1 MTTNATMIRKAR
13 EQFLSALDDTQV
25 STELLEQLLNAA
37 QQSPGVMDTHEVDG
51 VTRTIDVDPV
61 SWNPDYFS
69 RQKFFAT
76 RNFSMERLEHL
87 IQVRDV
93 FRQRNEKGFTPTVAA
108 SPARKVPMNTTSF
121 DYQPSSNLKKFV
133 DEGDLLTI
141 RTALRLELNDRR
153 LDGTELHGAVT
164 WVKGSVPGIFEAI
177 SEGAFARQPVADH
190 NQWTEDYYDLQIT
203 YLKTNFSEQRFLH
216 LIEVREHL
224 RNSTVKGFTST
235 KTTEPKKSPGTHS
248 APSAAQAPRANSRQ
262 AIPESAPE
270 HNPAFKAA
278 LLIGGAIAAVVVFLV
293 ALVR

>member
-1 MTTNATMIRKAR
+1 MTTNATMIGKAR

-25 STELLEQLLNAA
+25 STELLKQLLDAA

-51 VTRTIDVDPV
+51 VTRATDVDPV
-61 SWNPDYFS
+61 SWTPDYFS

-76 RNFSMERLEHL
+76 RNFSKERLEHL

-108 SPARKVPMNTTSF
+108 SHARKAPMDNVAS

-153 LDGTELHGAVT
+153 LDGAELRGALVWT
-164 WVKGSVPGIFEAI
+164 KGNVPGIFEAVA
-177 SEGAFARQPVADH
+177 EGAFARELVSDQ
-190 NQWTEDYYDLQIT
+190 NQWTEDYYDLQVT
-203 YLKTNFSEQRFLH
+203 YLKTNFSEKRFLH
-216 LIEVREHL
+216 LIQVREL
-224 RNSTVKGFTST
+224 LCNNAVEGFAST
-235 KTTEPKKSPGTHS
+235 KTTEPKKAAGTHS

-262 AIPESAPE
+262 AIPENAPE
-270 HNPAFKAA
+270 RNPAFKAA

>member
-1 MTTNATMIRKAR
+1 MTTTATMIGKVRD
-13 EQFLSALDDTQV
+13 QFLTALDDTQV
-25 STELLEQLLNAA
+25 STELLKQLVHAAEQA
-37 QQSPGVMDTHEVDG
+37 PGVMDVHEVDSI
-51 VTRTIDVDPV
+51 TRAIDADPV

-76 RNFSMERLEHL
+76 RNFSKERLEHL

-108 SPARKVPMNTTSF
+108 SRARKVPVSNASA

-153 LDGTELHGAVT
+153 LDGAELHGALT
-164 WVKGSVPGIFEAI
+164 WIKGNVPGIFEAF
-177 SEGAFARQPVADH
+177 SEGAFARELVSDH
-190 NQWTEDYYDLQIT
+190 HQWTEDYYDLQVT
-203 YLKTNFSEQRFLH
+203 YLKTNFSEKRFLH
-216 LIEVREHL
+216 LIEVREQL
-224 RNSTVKGFTST
+224 RNSAAEGFAPTQPAEP
-235 KTTEPKKSPGTHS
+235 KTTSSPRS
-248 APSAAQAPRANSRQ
+248 VPQAAQAPRSNSR
-262 AIPESAPE
+262 PSTSDSAPE
-270 HNPAFKAA
+270 RNPAFKAA

>member
-1 MTTNATMIRKAR
+1 MTTNATMIGKVR
-13 EQFLSALDDTQV
+13 EQFLTALDDTQV
-25 STELLEQLLNAA
+25 STELLKQLVDAA
-37 QQSPGVMDTHEVDG
+37 QQSPGVMDTHEVNG
-51 VTRTIDVDPV
+51 ITRAIDVDPV
-61 SWNPDYFS
+61 SWTPDYFS

-76 RNFSMERLEHL
+76 RNFSKERLEHL

-108 SPARKVPMNTTSF
+108 SHARKAPMNSASF

-153 LDGTELHGAVT
+153 LDGAELHAALA

-177 SEGAFARQPVADH
+177 SEGAFARELVADH

-203 YLKTNFSEQRFLH
+203 YLKTNFSEKRFLH

-224 RNSTVKGFTST
+224 RNSAIKGFAST
-235 KTTEPKKSPGTHS
+235 KTTEPKKASGTHS
-248 APSAAQAPRANSRQ
+248 APSAAQAPCANSRQ

-270 HNPAFKAA
+270 RNPAFKAA

>member
-1 MTTNATMIRKAR
+1 MTTNATMIGKVR
-13 EQFLSALDDTQV
+13 EQFLTALDDTQV
-25 STELLEQLLNAA
+25 STELLKQLVHAA
-37 QQSPGVMDTHEVDG
+37 QQSSGVMDTHEVDG
-51 VTRTIDVDPV
+51 ITRAIDVDPV

-76 RNFSMERLEHL
+76 RNFSKERLEHL

-108 SPARKVPMNTTSF
+108 SPARKAPMNSASF
-121 DYQPSSNLKKFV
+121 DYQPSSNLKQFV

-153 LDGTELHGAVT
+153 LDGAELHGALVWT
-164 WVKGSVPGIFEAI
+164 KGNVPGIFEAF
-177 SEGAFARQPVADH
+177 SEGAFAREPVADH
-190 NQWTEDYYDLQIT
+190 DQWTEDYYDLQIT
-203 YLKTNFSEQRFLH
+203 YLKTNFSEKRFVH

-224 RNSTVKGFTST
+224 RNGAVKGFAST
-235 KTTEPKKSPGTHS
+235 KSTEPKKASSTHS
-248 APSAAQAPRANSRQ
+248 APLAAQAPRANSRQ
-262 AIPESAPE
+262 AIPDSAPE
-270 HNPAFKAA
+270 RNPAFKAA